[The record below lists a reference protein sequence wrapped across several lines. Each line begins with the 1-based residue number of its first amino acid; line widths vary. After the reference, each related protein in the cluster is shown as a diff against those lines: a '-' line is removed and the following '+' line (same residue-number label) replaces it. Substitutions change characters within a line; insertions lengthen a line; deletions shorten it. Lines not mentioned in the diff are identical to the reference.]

1 MSCQVLQKDTSFHV
15 SPMALCFF
23 ATLIRAGGLLKHTIA
38 SAFKVF
44 RTVIERVLTC
54 VGAQYFHQSTRRPD
68 VGVYVKHWS
77 LQIGWVD
84 DADISVAARPYRR
97 ACDIARPLP

>member
-1 MSCQVLQKDTSFHV
+1 
-15 SPMALCFF
+15 MALCFIV
-23 ATLIRAGGLLKHTIA
+23 TLIRAGGLLKHTIA

-44 RTVIERVLTC
+44 HTVIERVLTC

-77 LQIGWVD
+77 LQIGWPD
-84 DADISVAARPYRR
+84 DVDISVAATSRSWFAARPYRR